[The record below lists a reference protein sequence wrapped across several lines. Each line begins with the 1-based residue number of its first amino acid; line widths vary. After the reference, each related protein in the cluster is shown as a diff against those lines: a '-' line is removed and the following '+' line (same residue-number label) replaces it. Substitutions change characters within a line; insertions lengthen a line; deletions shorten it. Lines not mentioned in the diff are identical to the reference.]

1 MSVVTIEGIVAE
13 GQIRLNTNIRLPE
26 KTKVYVVVPD
36 MQIDR
41 IAHVVSPHLA
51 HPEQAEDFKM
61 QVMEESADA
70 SL

>member
-61 QVMEESADA
+61 QVMEESAGA